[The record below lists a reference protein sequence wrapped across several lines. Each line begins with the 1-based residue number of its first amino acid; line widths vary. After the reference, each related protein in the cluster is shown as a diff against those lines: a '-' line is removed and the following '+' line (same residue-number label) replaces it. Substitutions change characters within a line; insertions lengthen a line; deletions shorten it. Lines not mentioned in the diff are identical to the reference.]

1 MKYGFISLVVGFLSA
16 CSPPCSTGTVEF
28 EGDCVA
34 SYPEIDCGE
43 GTIERDGDCVASY
56 EEIDCGEGTLEE
68 NGICVPGYAEINCGP
83 GTLLVEGECVP
94 ETTTEC
100 GYGTVLIGELCVPV
114 DHVQGLL
121 PFEEGMVVAV
131 SQGHHGGFSHN
142 GTSAYAI
149 DFPVD
154 EGTLIVAMKAG
165 IVRST
170 KEDSDSGCGSS
181 ECSSQANYVIIDHGD
196 GSRAIYYHL
205 QKDGALVDEGEIVGA
220 GQAIGLSGNTGWSTG
235 PHLHIAMKDFL
246 GNSLPLIFDD
256 IEENNGV
263 PYPGGVY
270 VSGNAESATPPML
283 DYSLCESD
291 TFNYRGVHLDSE
303 FPCSVMDFDEDYSLV
318 GEVFVGDRVQVA
330 QYSTSQGH
338 WVYTCYDLDGQ
349 GGFDTSFSFDSA
361 DFGSDSY
368 LMISPAHS
376 NCTTY
381 QSWDRSIWISLR

>member
-1 MKYGFISLVVGFLSA
+1 MKYVFVSLFAGYLSA
-16 CSPPCSTGTVEF
+16 CSPPCSTGTVEVD
-28 EGDCVA
+28 GDCVA

-43 GTIERDGDCVASY
+43 GTTEVNGDCVPSY
-56 EEIDCGEGTLEE
+56 EEIDCGEGTIEE
-68 NGICVPGYAEINCGP
+68 NGVCVPGYAEINCGP

-142 GTSAYAI
+142 GTSAYAL

-181 ECSSQANYVIIDHGD
+181 ECSSEANYVIIDHGD

-235 PHLHIAMKDFL
+235 PHLHVSMKDFL

-256 IEENNGV
+256 IEENNGI

-270 VSGNAESATPPML
+270 VSGNAESAAPSEL
-283 DYSLCESD
+283 DYSLCKSD
-291 TFNYRGVHLDSE
+291 TFDYRGVQLDSE
-303 FPCSVMDFDEDYSLV
+303 IPCSVFDFDEDYSLI
-318 GEVFVGDRVQVA
+318 GEVFTGDRVQVA
-330 QYSTSQGH
+330 QYSSSQGH
-338 WVYTCYDLDGQ
+338 WVYTCHELDGQ
-349 GGFDTSFSFDSA
+349 GGFDTSFSFGSA

-368 LMISPAHS
+368 LMISPANP

-381 QSWDRSIWISLR
+381 QSWDRSIWVSLR